1 MAAVAE
7 GGSRAGRLAAG
18 AALGPA
24 DTPPPP
30 PARGHPEST
39 NAHWIPCSITALGLG
54 LLAQDQ

>member
-24 DTPPPP
+24 DPP